1 MKLSDVQKVLNDYF
15 KSKDIMLIGLQISRI
30 LVLIYPIY
38 LLLCQ
43 FTVLSVIVG
52 IVGIVGP
59 ILYFIYIMG
68 LVLSFSKN
76 DMLALGVAFGLRA
89 CSNLFSIIMYSFNT
103 SFLLNIAVYAI
114 LAILSWNQFTAYKR
128 Q

>member
-43 FTVLSVIVG
+43 FTVLSV